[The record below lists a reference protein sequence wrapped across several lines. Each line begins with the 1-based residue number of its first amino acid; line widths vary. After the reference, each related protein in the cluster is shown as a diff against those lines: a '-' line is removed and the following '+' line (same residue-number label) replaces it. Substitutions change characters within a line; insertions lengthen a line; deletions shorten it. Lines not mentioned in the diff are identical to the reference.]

1 MRHDSSDKT
10 NAPKFR
16 GWVVRAAL
24 SGIVLALIFSFLPL
38 SDVLATARRVD
49 AGLWLA
55 SLAIFWVGHVISAAK
70 WQLLADSGAGFGA
83 VLRAHFGGLSAN
95 LCLPGVAG
103 GDVVRVALLFP
114 HVQDR
119 TRLALGSL
127 ADRLIDTIGLLIL
140 AMGGLVFT
148 LREFASG
155 RTLLLSIIAILAL
168 AVLAAVIGLSLYPVI
183 LRRLKRGGRLH
194 KVAEKIGAGI
204 GALLREPLALLLCL
218 ALSMTVQGAFIGVNI
233 ALAQAVGVAVPIAA
247 WFFAWPLSKIIAS
260 LPLSLAGLGVREASL
275 AGFLAP
281 LGAAPASVIATGLL
295 WQTILFA
302 TGLIG
307 GAILV
312 LCGIGLAPATPAIPQ
327 RGPRE

>member
-1 MRHDSSDKT
+1 M
-10 NAPKFR
+10 
-16 GWVVRAAL
+16 RAAL
-24 SGIVLALIFSFLPL
+24 SGIVLLLIFSFLPL

-49 AGLWLA
+49 AGLWFA
-55 SLAIFWVGHVISAAK
+55 SLAIFWIGHVISAAK
-70 WQLLADSGAGFGA
+70 WQLIADSGAGFGA
-83 VLRAHFGGLSAN
+83 VLRAHFGGLIAN

-103 GDVVRVALLFP
+103 GDVVRAALLFP
-114 HVQDR
+114 RVQNR

-127 ADRLIDTIGLLIL
+127 ADRMIDSIGLLIL
-140 AMGGLVFT
+140 AMGGLVVT
-148 LREFASG
+148 LREFAPG

-168 AVLAAVIGLSLYPVI
+168 ASLAAAIGITLHPI
-183 LRRLKRGGRLH
+183 IIRRLKKGSRLH
-194 KVAEKIGAGI
+194 KISEKIGTGI
-204 GALLREPLALLLCL
+204 GALLREPRTLLLCL

-233 ALAQAVGVAVPIAA
+233 ALAQAAGVEVPIAA

-281 LGAAPASVIATGLL
+281 LGAAPESVIATGLL

-312 LCGIGLAPATPAIPQ
+312 LSGIGLAGATPAIPQ
-327 RGPRE
+327 RGPNE

>member
-1 MRHDSSDKT
+1 MGPSDKA
-10 NAPKFR
+10 NAVKFR
-16 GWVVRAAL
+16 GWVLRAAL
-24 SGIVLALIFSFLPL
+24 SGVVLALVFSFLPL
-38 SDVLATARRVD
+38 SDVIAAARRVD

-70 WQLLADSGAGFGA
+70 WQLLADSRAGFGA
-83 VLRAHFGGLSAN
+83 VLRAHFGGLIAN

-103 GDVVRVALLFP
+103 GDVVRATLLFP
-114 HVQDR
+114 RVQDR

-127 ADRLIDTIGLLIL
+127 ADRLIDSIGLLIL

-155 RTLLLSIIAILAL
+155 RILLLSIIAIL
-168 AVLAAVIGLSLYPVI
+168 VLATLATVIGISLQPVI
-183 LRRLKRGGRLH
+183 LRRLKQGGQLH
-194 KVAEKIGAGI
+194 KVAEKIGGGI
-204 GALLREPLALLLCL
+204 RALLREPGALLLCL
-218 ALSMTVQGAFIGVNI
+218 ALSMAVQGAFIGVNI
-233 ALAQAVGVAVPIAA
+233 ALAQAAGVDVPIAA

-281 LGAAPASVIATGLL
+281 LGAAPASVVATGLL

-312 LCGIGLAPATPAIPQ
+312 LSGTGLAPASPAIPQ
-327 RGPRE
+327 RGSDE

>member
-1 MRHDSSDKT
+1 MDSSGTT
-10 NAPKFR
+10 NPSKLR
-16 GWVVRAAL
+16 GWVARAGL
-24 SGIVLALIFSFLPL
+24 SGIILALIFSFLPL
-38 SDVLATARRVD
+38 SDVLATARRID
-49 AGLWLA
+49 ASLWFA

-70 WQLLADSGAGFGA
+70 WQLLSDSGAGFGA
-83 VLRAHFGGLSAN
+83 VLRAHFGGLVAN

-103 GDVVRVALLFP
+103 GDVVRAALLFP
-114 HVQDR
+114 RVRDR

-127 ADRLIDTIGLLIL
+127 ADRVIDSLGLLIL
-140 AMGGLVFT
+140 ALGGLVLT
-148 LREFASG
+148 LQQFASG
-155 RTLLLSIIAILAL
+155 RTLLFGIVAL
-168 AVLAAVIGLSLYPVI
+168 LVLAAVSAIICISLYPVI
-183 LRRLKRGGRLH
+183 LRRLQQGGRLH
-194 KVAEKIGAGI
+194 KIAQKIGAGV
-204 GALLREPLALLLCL
+204 AELLRNPRALLLCL
-218 ALSMTVQGAFIGVNI
+218 ALSMAVQSAFIGVNI
-233 ALAQAVGVAVPIAA
+233 ALAQAAGVAVPIAA

-312 LCGIGLAPATPAIPQ
+312 VSGTRLAPAAPAILEQ
-327 RGPRE
+327 GRGE

>member
-1 MRHDSSDKT
+1 MRHDSPVKT

-16 GWVVRAAL
+16 GWLVRAAL

-38 SDVLATARRVD
+38 TEVLATARRVD

-103 GDVVRVALLFP
+103 GDVVRAALLFP
-114 HVQDR
+114 RVQDR
-119 TRLALGSL
+119 TRLALGSV
-127 ADRLIDTIGLLIL
+127 ADRLIDTFGLLIM
-140 AMGGLVFT
+140 AMGGLVFS
-148 LREFASG
+148 LRKFASG
-155 RTLLLSIIAILAL
+155 HTLLVIIIAILAL
-168 AVLAAVIGLSLYPVI
+168 AALAAVVGLSLYPLI

-194 KVAEKIGAGI
+194 KIAENVGAGI
-204 GALLREPLALLLCL
+204 RALLQEPRALLLCL
-218 ALSMTVQGAFIGVNI
+218 ALSMTVQGAFIGVNV

-295 WQTILFA
+295 WQTILFT

-312 LCGIGLAPATPAIPQ
+312 LFHHRACACNTGDPAT
-327 RGPRE
+327 RPR